1 MTLFTLALFLLA
13 QSASA
18 ATVNA
23 GPVRQSADDK
33 IVCKLSTEAG
43 TKIPQRICRTAAEW
57 EKISKDAQED
67 MHSSRNKTKSCGSS
81 LYC

>member
-23 GPVRQSADDK
+23 GPVSHSADDK
-33 IVCKLSTEAG
+33 IVCILCTVAG
-43 TKIPQRICRTAAEW
+43 TKIPQRICRTEAEW
-57 EKISKDAQED
+57 E
-67 MHSSRNKTKSCGSS
+67 
-81 LYC
+81 